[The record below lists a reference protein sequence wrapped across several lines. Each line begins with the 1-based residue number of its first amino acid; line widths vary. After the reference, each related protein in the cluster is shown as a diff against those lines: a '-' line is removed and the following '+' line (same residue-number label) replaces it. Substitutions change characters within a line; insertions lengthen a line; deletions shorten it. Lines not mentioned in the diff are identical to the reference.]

1 MNAPKKLDIE
11 TCISGLKDIILDVLV
26 EAKRTGECLGPTE
39 IASRTGI
46 ADNLFV
52 VEGEQNFIG
61 AFTLM
66 LLSTLKH
73 EVRAE
78 RCPEPGEEKKWEITA
93 EEFQKRRNP

>member
-1 MNAPKKLDIE
+1 MLAKKLEIE
-11 TCISGLKDIILDVLV
+11 TCIDGLKEIILDVLV

-46 ADNLFV
+46 ADNLSV
-52 VEGEQNFIG
+52 AEGEQNFMG

-73 EVRAE
+73 EMRAQ
-78 RCPEPGEEKKWEITA
+78 RCTEPGKEGKWELTA
-93 EEFQKRRNP
+93 EEFQKRFNS